1 MSDIG
6 NDRSGTERSTFTQ
19 PFKDLLAIFSSAL
32 HTRLDLF
39 VVELQEELERTKQTL
54 ALFLVLFCSLSLG
67 FILFNIFLV
76 ALFWQHGWIAA
87 IGILA
92 LIYLGVAAFAAIKLR
107 NSIVRPAGLFPATL
121 AELGKDRDHLRAAA
135 HEQ

>member
-1 MSDIG
+1 M
-6 NDRSGTERSTFTQ
+6 
-19 PFKDLLAIFSSAL
+19 

-54 ALFLVLFCSLSLG
+54 ALFLLLLCGVSLG
-67 FILFNIFLV
+67 FILLNVFLV
-76 ALFWQHGWIAA
+76 ALFWQNGWIAA

-92 LIYLGVAAFAAIKLR
+92 LVYLGVAAFAAVKLR
-107 NSIVRPAGLFPATL
+107 KSILRPAGLFPATL
-121 AELGKDRDHLRAAA
+121 AELAKDRDHLRAAA